1 VTTLP
6 LSVAIVDD
14 HPVAVEGM
22 RAQLEEAGFDVVAS
36 ASTVEQLSLDNGA
49 DVVICDLSLP
59 GRSGPSA
66 VSFLVEA
73 GHAVLATSGVA
84 VRAEI
89 VGAVAAGARGFIAKT
104 APAKEFARGVRSV
117 VGTGRFVS
125 AELANALL
133 VDAEARPLP
142 KQDIG
147 PLAKALL
154 SALERG
160 ETSLDAAASLGIE
173 AEVVEA
179 LLARVWEC
187 AARRQRLNR
196 PSPREAELL
205 RLAGQGLS
213 YKALATSMGISVN
226 TVADMLQRLKAKYL
240 ASHPGAAVDIAP
252 LVAARLWASERG
264 AL

>member
-1 VTTLP
+1 VTALP
-6 LSVAIVDD
+6 LRVAIVDD
-14 HPVAVEGM
+14 HPVSVEGV
-22 RAQLEEAGFDVVAS
+22 RAQLEAAGFDVVAS
-36 ASTVEQLSLDNGA
+36 APAVEQLSADNGA

-66 VSFLVEA
+66 VSFLVDA
-73 GHAVLATSGVA
+73 GYAVLATSGVA
-84 VRAEI
+84 VKAEI

-104 APAKEFARGVRSV
+104 APPKEFARGVRSV

-133 VDAEARPLP
+133 QDAEARPLARE
-142 KQDIG
+142 DIG
-147 PLAKALL
+147 PLAKSLL
-154 SALERG
+154 KAFERG
-160 ETSLDAAASLGIE
+160 ETGLDAAASLKIE
-173 AEVVEA
+173 PEVVEA

-187 AARRQRLNR
+187 ATRRQRLHR

-213 YKALATSMGISVN
+213 YKALAASMGITAS

-240 ASHPGAAVDIAP
+240 ASHPDAAADIAP
-252 LVAARLWASERG
+252 LAAARLWASEPG
-264 AL
+264 VL